1 MAKQKE
7 ITEYMLPPEKS
18 FKQCV
23 AKIRKSIKARTGAE
37 PEPWLDHARE
47 GAAMEEQAL
56 LHYHRGVMIENLTDY
71 VQGSTGQMK
80 KEANVMIPHRDKSS
94 RTHLQWLTA
103 IGLTYDTTP
112 SKVKED
118 TKKGVDTE
126 KDGLSNLLTQARDT
140 MNEIPEMD

>member
-1 MAKQKE
+1 MDQAIE
-7 ITEYMLPPEKS
+7 ST
-18 FKQCV
+18 
-23 AKIRKSIKARTGAE
+23 
-37 PEPWLDHARE
+37 
-47 GAAMEEQAL
+47 AMEEQAL
-56 LHYHRGVMIENLTDY
+56 RHYHRGVMIENLTDY